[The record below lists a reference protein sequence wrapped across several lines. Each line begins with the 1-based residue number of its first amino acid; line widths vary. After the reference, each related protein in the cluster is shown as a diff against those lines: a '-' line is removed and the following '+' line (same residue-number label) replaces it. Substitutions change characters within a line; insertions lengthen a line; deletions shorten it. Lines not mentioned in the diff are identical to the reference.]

1 MLDQLSNGRL
11 LLGVGRGVSP
21 FETKLYGLDFGET
34 GAMYHEAFQLLLKG
48 LASDELTFHGKYYNF
63 DNVPMLL
70 KPLQRPHPP
79 LWYGTTIPENADWP
93 AENDVN
99 IVTIALRP
107 TVRSHHRPL
116 PRGAREARQADG
128 ALPLLG
134 VARHVVVAE
143 TDEAALAIA
152 RRAYPRWRDS
162 FRWLFQRHG
171 AEPRIAGLYPPTFD
185 ELMAIDNGVAGSPQT
200 VREFVAAEIAASGSN
215 YLLAWFAFGDMTLA
229 EQLASFGLFAREVM
243 PAFAAEPPLPSEE
256 DTVDFGYFTLSD
268 NHYDNNSRTANQFVA
283 DITAEALYA
292 EELGMH
298 SAWIGEHHFN
308 SLGVL
313 SCPDLVLAY
322 IAARTKR
329 IRLAPAVTVL
339 PLHHPIRVA
348 EQWATLDLLSNGR
361 VDFAIGRGYDRREY
375 APFHVSFDDN
385 QGIFEEGLDVVQKL
399 WAAEDRISHHGK
411 HYSFDDVRITPKPV
425 QRRFRS
431 ISGRSPSLRSSSP
444 RAPAAT

>member
-1 MLDQLSNGRL
+1 MKFGVFDHMDDAGVPLGQLFADRLQLIEAYDRAGVYGYHLAEHHSTPLGQAASPGLFLAAAAQRTSRLRFGPLVYLLPFYHPLRLIEEVCMLDQLSNGRL

-21 FETKLYGLDFGET
+21 FETKLYGLDFNET

-93 AENDVN
+93 AQNDVN

-107 TVRSHHRPL
+107 TVRLITDRYRAVRAKAGKPAAPS
-116 PRGAREARQADG
+116 
-128 ALPLLG
+128 PLLG

-185 ELMAIDNGVAGSPQT
+185 ELMAIDNGVAGSPDT

-215 YLLAWFAFGDMTLA
+215 YMLSWFAFGDMTLA

-243 PAFAAEPPLPSEE
+243 PAFAA
-256 DTVDFGYFTLSD
+256 
-268 NHYDNNSRTANQFVA
+268 
-283 DITAEALYA
+283 
-292 EELGMH
+292 
-298 SAWIGEHHFN
+298 
-308 SLGVL
+308 
-313 SCPDLVLAY
+313 
-322 IAARTKR
+322 
-329 IRLAPAVTVL
+329 
-339 PLHHPIRVA
+339 
-348 EQWATLDLLSNGR
+348 
-361 VDFAIGRGYDRREY
+361 
-375 APFHVSFDDN
+375 
-385 QGIFEEGLDVVQKL
+385 
-399 WAAEDRISHHGK
+399 
-411 HYSFDDVRITPKPV
+411 
-425 QRRFRS
+425 
-431 ISGRSPSLRSSSP
+431 
-444 RAPAAT
+444 APAAAE